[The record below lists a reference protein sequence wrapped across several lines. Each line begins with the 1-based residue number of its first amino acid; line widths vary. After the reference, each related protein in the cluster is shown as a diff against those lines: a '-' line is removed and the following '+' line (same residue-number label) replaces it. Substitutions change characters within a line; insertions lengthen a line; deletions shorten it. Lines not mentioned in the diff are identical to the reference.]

1 MYGSNNFS
9 DFTKNE
15 FWYEFFTLATN
26 SDKKVNKMKKG
37 PYSTESQPKGWKK
50 FWRHTL
56 KIAYCALSTIHTKV
70 S

>member
-26 SDKKVNKMKKG
+26 SDKRVNKMKKG
-37 PYSTESQPKGWKK
+37 PYSTESKPKG
-50 FWRHTL
+50 
-56 KIAYCALSTIHTKV
+56 
-70 S
+70 